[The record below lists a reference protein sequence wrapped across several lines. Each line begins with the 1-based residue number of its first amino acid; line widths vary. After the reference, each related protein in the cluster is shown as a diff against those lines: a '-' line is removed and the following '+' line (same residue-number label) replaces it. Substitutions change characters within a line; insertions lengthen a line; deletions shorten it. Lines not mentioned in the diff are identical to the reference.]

1 MVLYLPHE
9 KTTVVV
15 FSNIYSSAATTI
27 GYDVAAIVR
36 GLPHEAFHASHPP
49 PSTAE
54 LATSSGTFQFGQE
67 FYQPNAQVDIL
78 ASGTELSLRWPGGSV
93 SPFLPA
99 GKDQFVDRTYW
110 EQVKIERDPA
120 GQPVALAYGSFEG
133 SAARDKSN

>member
-1 MVLYLPHE
+1 MVTTVNDEAAMVDRLFEGKLLRASSRVAMLDTALPAWFLYLPHE

-54 LATSSGTFQFGQE
+54 LATSSGTFQFGQ
-67 FYQPNAQVDIL
+67 
-78 ASGTELSLRWPGGSV
+78 
-93 SPFLPA
+93 
-99 GKDQFVDRTYW
+99 
-110 EQVKIERDPA
+110 
-120 GQPVALAYGSFEG
+120 
-133 SAARDKSN
+133 